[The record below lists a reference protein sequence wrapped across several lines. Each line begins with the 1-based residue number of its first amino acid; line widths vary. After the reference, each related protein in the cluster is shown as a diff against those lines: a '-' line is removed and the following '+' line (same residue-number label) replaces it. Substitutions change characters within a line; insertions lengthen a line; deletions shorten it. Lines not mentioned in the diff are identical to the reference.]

1 MTTVAIMQP
10 TYLPW
15 LGYLALIDQADVF
28 VLLDDVQFE
37 RRSWQQRN
45 RIKGPAGAVTLTV
58 PVHKAPRE
66 TRIRDIRVNF
76 DHNFPE
82 AHRATIEH
90 AYKRASHFADYQ
102 EELAAHFDDP
112 PSLLHELN
120 VKLIHWMAAKLE
132 AVARFVSSSALAAT
146 GRKDAYLAAICEE
159 LGATEYLSPQ
169 GSRDYL
175 AESSFFRHI
184 PVRYLEFD
192 HPTYP
197 QLHGPFVSHLSAV
210 DLLFNVGPGASDV
223 LRAGYRRQ

>member
-1 MTTVAIMQP
+1 MQP

-76 DHNFPE
+76 DHDFPQ
-82 AHRATIEH
+82 AHVTTIDH
-90 AYKRASHFADYQ
+90 AYKRAPHYAEYRDEF
-102 EELAAHFDDP
+102 AAHFKDP
-112 PSLLHELN
+112 PRLLHELN
-120 VKLIHWMAAKLE
+120 VGLIGWLAARLGTGGH
-132 AVARFVSSSALAAT
+132 FVSSSALAAT

-159 LGATEYLSPQ
+159 LGATEYLSPE
-169 GSRDYL
+169 GSRNYL
-175 AESSFFRHI
+175 AESSSFREL

-210 DLLFNVGPGASDV
+210 DLLFNVGSGASDV
-223 LRAGYRRQ
+223 LRAGYRSP